1 MANANLEIDQFLAR
15 ALAEKTCASWPE
27 TWRGGTAE
35 SAVVERSLYH
45 GIAGLLIEYQPV
57 DWPGH
62 VVERLRDQALAQAM
76 WEIRHK
82 VVINQLLTELAR
94 GQRLR
99 QSAQNNGLRLFARS
113 KEDGGYK
120 IKQR

>member
-15 ALAEKTCASWPE
+15 ALAERTCASWPE

-94 GQRLR
+94 ERITAIVLKGT
-99 QSAQNNGLRLFARS
+99 AFAYDLYQTPATR
-113 KEDGGYK
+113 
-120 IKQR
+120 